1 MSNSNHLGTF
11 ILDFQSVD
19 FENDARIANEV
30 ISELQKNCQLE
41 NQYALDPPIER
52 AGWSFA
58 KLFLAG
64 QFVERI
70 IAGNS
75 YEIER
80 TKGRKFQ
87 DKIINWI
94 ARRLKDRGCRA
105 QIKAA
110 PEMKDL

>member
-1 MSNSNHLGTF
+1 MSNPLGTF

-19 FENDARIANEV
+19 FERDARIANEV

-41 NQYALDPPIER
+41 NQYALDEPVER

-58 KLFLAG
+58 KLFLSG

-87 DKIINWI
+87 DKIINWV
-94 ARRLKDRGCRA
+94 ASRLKNKGCGA

-110 PEMKDL
+110 PEMKDF